1 MSLQQSSMASARDS
15 AIPSTSSAM
24 AIMPC
29 MGHGAATPCTA
40 ANPCRGSSRH
50 RTRASKRRIAGFYG
64 AQTDCACLIGE
75 PAQTRH
81 RRLFSES
88 QSVLGGQRGHC
99 CTCAVGGSGRR
110 PAVTPSANTRCNWSC
125 HCRNGGV
132 AGSDAHVACG
142 GVGSLQRAAG
152 RVHNLWPACPSCRL
166 AWQQV
171 LQKMPQPLDGRC
183 VRRLWLPTLR
193 RFPVRLGLRMPS
205 ARRRQRSR
213 RWCGEFS
220 WWCSVNE
227 YESRLMRRQGGGS

>member
-29 MGHGAATPCTA
+29 MGHGDAGTCHA
-40 ANPCRGSSRH
+40 ANPCKGSSRH
-50 RTRASKRRIAGFYG
+50 RTRTSKRRMAGFYG
-64 AQTDCACLIGE
+64 AQTHCACLIGK

-81 RRLFSES
+81 RRLFRAS

-99 CTCAVGGSGRR
+99 CTCAVGGSWRR

-142 GVGSLQRAAG
+142 GVGSLQRVAG
-152 RVHNLWPACPSCRL
+152 RVHDLCPSAAGKGAAFTRERGTVVAPSPLHLSQRGDRHGNDAGRL
-166 AWQQV
+166 AMV
-171 LQKMPQPLDGRC
+171 SCLLAAVGRM
-183 VRRLWLPTLR
+183 VVAHPH
-193 RFPVRLGLRMPS
+193 
-205 ARRRQRSR
+205 
-213 RWCGEFS
+213 
-220 WWCSVNE
+220 
-227 YESRLMRRQGGGS
+227 